1 MYCISA
7 DILDAA
13 NSVSVPTDTVTGAL
27 GLLRDVR
34 EALVQVQTPLDE
46 AIEVTNS
53 TFVQGLQGLRDSLES
68 PTMAFQET
76 GRFIAIAVLFGL
88 VILFS
93 GVAGVLSYGC
103 RFPRW
108 TSTNIIFLWFFVML
122 LMFLGVG
129 LLKGLNVV
137 TTDGCLYAET
147 FVYNY
152 ALERI
157 SNPLVR
163 QVVRACC
170 VFIFSYKIHVLI
182 DC

>member
-1 MYCISA
+1 MFILSA

-13 NSVSVPTDTVTGAL
+13 NSAPIPTDAVTGAL

-46 AIEVTNS
+46 AIEVTNT
-53 TFVQGLQGLRDSLES
+53 TFVQGLLGLRNSLES
-68 PTMAFQET
+68 PTMAFEET

-93 GVAGVLSYGC
+93 GAAGALSYGC

-129 LLKGLNVV
+129 LLKGVNVV

-147 FVYNY
+147 FVYNF

-157 SNPLVR
+157 TNPLVR
-163 QVVRACC
+163 QVVRACYLFC
-170 VFIFSYKIHVLI
+170 MRLVI
-182 DC
+182 DFN